1 MGLTKLKQKIQRQ
14 LEDADERLM
23 RIVSSVFDNYLS
35 EETPETSV
43 ESSITLQEKKAIDEA
58 LTQVKTKQ
66 TMSHDLVMEETK
78 KSIQNTLRMKIKW
91 ALTSK
96 NDY

>member
-43 ESSITLQEKKAIDEA
+43 ESSITL
-58 LTQVKTKQ
+58 
-66 TMSHDLVMEETK
+66 
-78 KSIQNTLRMKIKW
+78 
-91 ALTSK
+91 
-96 NDY
+96 